1 MTVYFDYPARR
12 SRIDYDPVPHMP
24 PKSFVRRYDKGA
36 PPSPATQPPPPSPPP
51 PPLPLPPPPKASSP
65 PPPPSFPPPP
75 QASSGW

>member
-36 PPSPATQPPPPSPPP
+36 PPSPAPSPPPTSPPPPSP
-51 PPLPLPPPPKASSP
+51 LPPPQLPHRHRQLPRSRRHRL
-65 PPPPSFPPPP
+65 
-75 QASSGW
+75 